1 MFAQAR
7 ENAGGLMSAAL
18 NPIVVGLRDARRQ
31 QGLTQEELAAR
42 SGYGVTSLSFWERG
56 LRQPGLQSL
65 TDWAATLGLELS
77 LQPTD
82 EQS

>member
-1 MFAQAR
+1 
-7 ENAGGLMSAAL
+7 MSRTL
-18 NPIVVGLRDARRQ
+18 SPIVVGLRDARRQ
-31 QGLTQEELAAR
+31 QKITQEELAAR
-42 SGYGVTSLSFWERG
+42 SGYSVTSLSFWERG

-65 TDWAATLGLELS
+65 TDWAATLGLELG